1 MKHAART
8 TSHFGF
14 PPLVPLMSAHN
25 NSHARF
31 TRNQRRNS
39 GNVWSHCAC
48 SLFFM
53 NEESPCADCPWR
65 RGMFQLDVLG
75 QVGGTWVPNHD
86 RCVYVRDDVVCFN
99 WMSWGKCAVGF
110 LPTPIEAY
118 TSREN
123 GSCQRL
129 NSIGPFFERPIWTLI
144 FVFSAI
150 FGRRFHRNPTSLF
163 DQNQIEVCKSGRS
176 VCIKTCLCHNI

>member
-1 MKHAART
+1 MKHAAWT

-75 QVGGTWVPNHD
+75 QVRGGFFAYTYRSLHLPWK
-86 RCVYVRDDVVCFN
+86 
-99 WMSWGKCAVGF
+99 WI
-110 LPTPIEAY
+110 LPT
-118 TSREN
+118 T
-123 GSCQRL
+123 
-129 NSIGPFFERPIWTLI
+129 SIGPFFERPIWTLI